1 MREKLRFRNAAVQE
15 PLLGER
21 PRKIAAEATVV
32 VGAPEAQ
39 NGNDLGMQEQNR
51 PRGIIAETT

>member
-21 PRKIAAEATVV
+21 PRKIPAEATVV
-32 VGAPEAQ
+32 VRAPEAQ

-51 PRGIIAETT
+51 PRGIVAETT